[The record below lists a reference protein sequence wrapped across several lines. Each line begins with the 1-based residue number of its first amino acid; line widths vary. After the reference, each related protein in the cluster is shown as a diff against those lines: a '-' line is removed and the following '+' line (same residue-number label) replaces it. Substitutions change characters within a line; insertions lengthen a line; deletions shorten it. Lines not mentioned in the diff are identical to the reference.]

1 MVHRDD
7 EGPKPSPLRLFDP
20 KWVAELLGISL
31 STVRREIRLRR
42 LPCHR
47 IGRAV
52 RVSAADLE
60 AYLVK
65 RRRYVR

>member
-1 MVHRDD
+1 MVRRDD
-7 EGPKPSPLRLFDP
+7 EYPKPSALRLFDP
-20 KWVAELLGISL
+20 KVVAELLGISL

-52 RVSAADLE
+52 RVSE

-65 RRRYVR
+65 GRRNVR